1 MTPEDKYKGGDPDG
15 RKSLRTAI
23 IVFAIVEAVII
34 AAVIFYKT
42 TR

>member
-1 MTPEDKYKGGDPDG
+1 MTQEDRDPDG

-23 IVFAIVEAVII
+23 IVFAIVEALVI
-34 AAVIFYKT
+34 AAAVFYKT

>member
-1 MTPEDKYKGGDPDG
+1 MPTAGDDRDPDG

-23 IVFAIVEAVII
+23 IVFAVVEAVVI
-34 AAVIFYKT
+34 AAVIFYQS